1 MPEEGTKVRCTSCS
15 HVWMATSDDVFENA
29 ALAEASAQA
38 EDSLPEDVSGIPAIS
53 PSDED
58 PLEEL
63 DFEEIEEEIEEEID
77 AGGDELDQA
86 ELDSLFEEMGVE
98 PEPEPEP
105 EPEEENSQGDID
117 SLFDEVGDEP
127 EEENSQGDID
137 SLFDEMGDEP
147 EEENSQDDIDGLF
160 DEPAAEPEE
169 ENNQDDIDGLFDEPS
184 SEEGEEN
191 SQGDIDGLFDEDPT
205 IEESPVEEPV
215 EEEPIAAATEDL
227 EDPFDNEI
235 EEVDD
240 QPTPETAPLA
250 AKLPIWKRMGREEMI
265 GWGCYVLCVILVFS
279 TVIMAR
285 VSLVKAIP
293 SMANVYSVLG
303 MDVNVRGL
311 TFTNV
316 QQKWVIEDNRLLLKV
331 QGEVTNLTNRYKT
344 LPPMVFGAVGT
355 DKKEIF
361 RWVMRVRKKPLL
373 PGEKA
378 PFMAMVPLP
387 PKQAKHLYISFQ

>member
-1 MPEEGTKVRCTSCS
+1 MILVCPECSTHYEIPSALPEEGTKVRCTSCT

-29 ALAEASAQA
+29 ALAEESTKAKEAI
-38 EDSLPEDVSGIPAIS
+38 PEVADVGIPAIS
-53 PSDED
+53 PTDED

-63 DFEEIEEEIEEEID
+63 DFEEIEEELED
-77 AGGDELDQA
+77 GGDELDQA

-105 EPEEENSQGDID
+105 E
-117 SLFDEVGDEP
+117 
-127 EEENSQGDID
+127 EENSQGDID
-137 SLFDEMGDEP
+137 SLFDEMADEP

-184 SEEGEEN
+184 SEEGEDN
-191 SQGDIDGLFDEDPT
+191 SQDDIDGLFDEDPPA
-205 IEESPVEEPV
+205 EESPVEEPV
-215 EEEPIAAATEDL
+215 EEPIAAATEDL
-227 EDPFDNEI
+227 QDPFENEI
-235 EEVDD
+235 EEDDD
-240 QPTPETAPLA
+240 QPTPEAEPVA
-250 AKLPIWKRMGREEMI
+250 AKLPIWKRMSREEMI
-265 GWGCYVLCVILVFS
+265 GWGSYGLSLVLVFAI
-279 TVIMAR
+279 VIFAR
-285 VSLVKAIP
+285 VSIVKAIP
-293 SMANVYSVLG
+293 SMAGVYSVLG

-387 PKQAKHLYISFQ
+387 PKQAKHLFISFQ